1 MERKQYLMC
10 CREISN
16 LSKNTMDIVQK
27 PPKHL
32 LVNYDG
38 TLYYPLYYVMKFD
51 KGAHKD
57 IAVLHSLKTNSILY
71 VPLEKVGEYSGER
84 K

>member
-10 CREISN
+10 CSEISN
-16 LSKNTMDIVQK
+16 LQKNAMGIVRK

-38 TLYYPLYYVMKFD
+38 ALYYPLHYVMKFE
-51 KGAHKD
+51 KGAHVD

-71 VPLEKVGEYSGER
+71 VPLEKVGEYSDE
-84 K
+84 